1 MSEEEIDI
9 ILALLNEK
17 KYKIRKEDAEQI
29 LDWLD
34 P

>member
-1 MSEEEIDI
+1 VSEEIDI
-9 ILALLNEK
+9 ILMLLNEK
-17 KYKIRKEDAEQI
+17 KYKIREEDAEQI

>member
-9 ILALLNEK
+9 ILMLLNEK

-29 LDWLD
+29 LDLLS
-34 P
+34 